1 MRGRWRHRIETIR
14 AVVLAFSF
22 QLSSNTSMDTF
33 GSSRKRR
40 TGSGGAFRKHSTHFH
55 PHAPSCADSLAREDF
70 AGADAVGRNQRRQR
84 TVLFLAKVNQ
94 RGLIADGVDWGTG
107 SVRPGV

>member
-1 MRGRWRHRIETIR
+1 
-14 AVVLAFSF
+14 
-22 QLSSNTSMDTF
+22 
-33 GSSRKRR
+33 
-40 TGSGGAFRKHSTHFH
+40 
-55 PHAPSCADSLAREDF
+55 
-70 AGADAVGRNQRRQR
+70 VGRNQRRQR